1 MDTVTLKLTKE
12 QAGNIDLL
20 AKIPASLSHISQH
33 DFGNGLIVSGKLSNM
48 KVTASE
54 RGVKIEN
61 SLTKYYLGDNLQVM
75 RRSDIERAIEKISD
89 ELHLPVKDAIAT
101 RFDFAKNIPL
111 RQGIENYLNYFGEIS
126 RYQRYPS
133 KRGINYKIA
142 GRELAIYDKIAE
154 LKHNRETVPEIY
166 EGKNIMRIE
175 KRYLNKVASYF
186 NMPVITG
193 SHLFNE
199 AFYIRVLNDWHNDY
213 SRIDKLNN
221 TVIDM
226 STVTTKRQLYSMGVL
241 ALVQMQGGEIAAI
254 KQVQERLSKGELT
267 KKQALDLRN
276 AIKDSS
282 RERLETKDNELLK
295 ELESKVK
302 EAIAYYR

>member
-1 MDTVTLKLTKE
+1 MDTITLKLTKE
-12 QAGNIDLL
+12 QAGNIDIL
-20 AKIPASLSHISQH
+20 AEIPANLSHISQH
-33 DFGNGLIVSGKLSNM
+33 DFGNGLIISGRLNNM

-61 SLTKYYLGDNLQVM
+61 SLTKYYLGDNIQVM
-75 RRSDIERAIEKISD
+75 RRSDIERAIEKLSD
-89 ELHLPVKDAIAT
+89 ELHLPVKEGIVT

-111 RQGIENYLNYFGEIS
+111 IQDVENYLKYLGDIS

-133 KRGINYKIA
+133 KRGLNYKIA

-154 LKHNRETVPEIY
+154 MKFNREIVPGIY

-193 SHLFNE
+193 SDLYNE
-199 AFYIRVLNDWHNDY
+199 AFYMQVLDDWHNDY

-226 STVTTKRQLYSMGVL
+226 STVTTKRQLYNMGVL

-254 KQVQERLSKGELT
+254 KQVQERQSKGELT

-276 AIKDSS
+276 AIKASS
-282 RERLETKDNELLK
+282 KERIKAKENELLN
-295 ELESKVK
+295 ELEKKVK
-302 EAIAYYR
+302 EAIIYYR